1 VSKRDKERDPNAI
14 LKFNLKIL
22 ESLKQRLQS
31 CKSEDINV
39 LLRRDIKELEE
50 KIERIKKL

>member
-1 VSKRDKERDPNAI
+1 MSKRDKERDPNAI

>member
-1 VSKRDKERDPNAI
+1 MSKRDKERDPNAI

-22 ESLKQRLQS
+22 EGLKQRLQS

>member
-1 VSKRDKERDPNAI
+1 MSKRDKERDPNAI

-22 ESLKQRLQS
+22 EGLKQRLQS

-39 LLRRDIKELEE
+39 LLRRDVKELEE